1 MADAYATTEV
11 QVERSQGEIRKL
23 LHAHG
28 ASNFSFAE
36 GSHEG
41 SIWAAVEF
49 VHAGSRVRI
58 QVPLKEPELAVINSK
73 LSRTRSKNRA
83 QIVDDLVEQEARRIW
98 RVLFHGLKARLV
110 SVEERVETF
119 EQAFLAHLVDPV
131 TGRTLWEAMQ
141 SAIDAG
147 DMKVGGVGMT
157 VGPPQLGPAPLRVVD
172 SDTDAA
178 FRDEG
183 ISDGDVVD
191 AEVVPAR

>member
-23 LHAHG
+23 LVAHG

-36 GSHEG
+36 GIQDKT
-41 SIWAAVEF
+41 IWAAVEF
-49 VHAGSRVRI
+49 VHGDSRVRM

-73 LSRTRSKNRA
+73 LSRTRTKNRK
-83 QIVDDLVEQEARRIW
+83 QIVDELVEQEARRIW

-131 TGRTLWEAMQ
+131 TGRTLWESMKP
-141 SAIDAG
+141 AIDAG
-147 DMKVGGVGMT
+147 VMKVGGAGLT

-178 FRDEG
+178 ADEHT
-183 ISDGDVVD
+183 SDDEVVD
-191 AEVVPAR
+191 AEVVG

>member
-1 MADAYATTEV
+1 MADAYGHTEV

-23 LHAHG
+23 LHSHG

-49 VHAGSRVRI
+49 VHGGSRVRI

-73 LSRTRSKNRA
+73 LSRTRTKNRA
-83 QIVDDLVEQEARRIW
+83 QIVDELVEQEARRIW

-119 EQAFLAHLVDPV
+119 EQAFLAHLVDPI
-131 TGRTLWEAMQ
+131 TNQTLWE
-141 SAIDAG
+141 S
-147 DMKVGGVGMT
+147 MKAPIESGVMRVGGAGLT
-157 VGPPQLGPAPLRVVD
+157 VGPPQLGPAPLRAVH
-172 SDTDAA
+172 SDTSAA
-178 FRDEG
+178 ADKRTTD
-183 ISDGDVVD
+183 DDVVD
-191 AEVVPAR
+191 AEVLG